1 MWVVMRRGL
10 RVVTNHLR
18 SMERTMTIELLT
30 EEEAAKELRVS
41 PQTLAYWRHKRFEP
55 RPPVTRVG
63 RRPMYRRD
71 LLEAWLE
78 AQTQPGGR
86 ASK

>member
-1 MWVVMRRGL
+1 M
-10 RVVTNHLR
+10 
-18 SMERTMTIELLT
+18 IELLT

-55 RPPVTRVG
+55 RPQVTRVG

-71 LLEAWLE
+71 LLEAYLE
-78 AQTQPGGR
+78 AQTQQADEAAQTPALRSARGR
-86 ASK
+86 